1 MSVLSLP
8 PHHFS
13 PLLVKLDLETNPS
26 EDSLPSSESYQH
38 YNQACVFPRR
48 HQPLLW
54 GVSCEESADRSVCLH
69 HMPACTETE

>member
-1 MSVLSLP
+1 MKKDNKYHICVTHASQ
-8 PHHFS
+8 
-13 PLLVKLDLETNPS
+13 LDLETNPS